1 MAYRIDFLERVD
13 GLRRPA
19 RQRFEDERHRI
30 VMIGHLGI
38 DDSSFL
44 SRPCLWNASAEPT
57 RSQMPFASSSCCSTL
72 TSWYFKEDDPAL
84 MTSTFN
90 DLPPSVFLKHIF

>member
-1 MAYRIDFLERVD
+1 MAFVGPLVSDSSTSAIASSWSAIL
-13 GLRRPA
+13 A
-19 RQRFEDERHRI
+19 S
-30 VMIGHLGI
+30 MT
-38 DDSSFL
+38 SSFL

-72 TSWYFKEDDPAL
+72 TNWYFKEDDPAL

-90 DLPPSVFLKHIF
+90 DLPPSVFLKRLF